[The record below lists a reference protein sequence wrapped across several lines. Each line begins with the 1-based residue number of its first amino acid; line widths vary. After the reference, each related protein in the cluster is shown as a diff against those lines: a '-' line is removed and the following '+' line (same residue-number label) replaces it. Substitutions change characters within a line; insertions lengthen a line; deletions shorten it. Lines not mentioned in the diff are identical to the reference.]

1 MNIQNTVYQGKEVFI
16 EGQSD
21 NFDVELEKYKGEIKA
36 LTAKCEQLK
45 QDFKNYRTRMNRNET
60 IKEQKMKQSMVRELL
75 PEIDVLD
82 RARNFDL
89 DKKRAKAIN
98 KILVNIRK
106 NLTMTYNKMISTL
119 GLQLIDPSPGDMFDD
134 ERHIALK
141 IINSDTFFNNTI
153 VTAIRKGYSLDGKV
167 LRPAEVVLSRY
178 TGKKGAKTK
187 RDSLIHRI
195 AYRIRSFF
203 PIKD

>member
-1 MNIQNTVYQGKEVFI
+1 
-16 EGQSD
+16 
-21 NFDVELEKYKGEIKA
+21 
-36 LTAKCEQLK
+36 
-45 QDFKNYRTRMNRNET
+45 MNRNET